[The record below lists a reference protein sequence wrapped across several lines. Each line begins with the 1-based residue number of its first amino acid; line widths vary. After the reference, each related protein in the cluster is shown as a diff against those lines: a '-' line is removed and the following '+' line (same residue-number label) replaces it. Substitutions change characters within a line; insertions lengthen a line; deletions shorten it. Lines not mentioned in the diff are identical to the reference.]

1 MSGIYSIVVR
11 NLSRHYGPVR
21 ALNKVNF
28 KVKAGQVIGFLG
40 PNGAGKSSTMRILSG
55 IMPATSGSAWMG
67 GISVAQFPE
76 AVKNKIGYMPENNP
90 LLTICVYQNI
100 YGSVRV

>member
-11 NLSRHYGPVR
+11 NLSRHYYGPVR
-21 ALNKVNF
+21 ANKVNF

-40 PNGAGKSSTMRILSG
+40 PNGAESSTMRILSG

-76 AVKNKIGYMPENNP
+76 AVKNKIAYMPENP
-90 LLTICVYQNI
+90 AT
-100 YGSVRV
+100 